1 MRYRK
6 LGHTDLDV
14 SLICL
19 GTMTWGEQNSEADAH
34 AQMDL
39 AFEQGVNFIDTA
51 ELYPVPADA
60 ATQGRTESYIGTWLR
75 SRGVRD
81 QMVIATKI
89 AGPGPEHFRDGQTVY
104 DQPTLEAAVQ
114 ASLERLQIDCIDLYQ
129 LHWPTRKTNFFSRLG
144 YVPDDTESGVEE
156 SILESLEALA
166 ALQRAGLIRH
176 VGLSNETPW
185 GVMKYLELAARHDL
199 PRVQSV
205 QNPYS
210 LLNRSYE
217 IGLAEV
223 SHRERCGLLAYSPL
237 GFGTL
242 SGKYL
247 GGKRPPEARLTRF
260 EQFKRYFTPAG
271 EAATERY
278 VQIAGDHGLEP
289 ATLALAYVNSRPFV
303 TSNIIGAT
311 SLEQLRSN
319 IASVDVALEP
329 DVIEAI
335 ESVHAMHSNP
345 CP

>member
-6 LGHTDLDV
+6 LGMTDLEV

-19 GTMTWGEQNSEADAH
+19 GTMTWGEQNTEVEAH
-34 AQMDL
+34 AQLDL
-39 AFEQGVNFIDTA
+39 ALERGVNFIDTA

-60 ATQGRTESYIGTWLR
+60 ATQGRTEAYIGTWLR

-81 QMVIATKI
+81 RVVIATKI
-89 AGPGPEHFRDGQTVY
+89 AGPGLAHFRGGNTVY
-104 DQPTLEAAVQ
+104 DRLTLEAAVQ
-114 ASLERLQIDCIDLYQ
+114 GSLERLQTDCIDLYQ

-144 YVPDDTESGVEE
+144 YVVDPDEEGVEAAM
-156 SILESLEALA
+156 LESLEALA
-166 ALQRAGLIRH
+166 GLQRAGRIRH
-176 VGLSNETPW
+176 IGLSNETPW
-185 GVMKYLELAARHDL
+185 GVMKYLELAARHGL

-223 SHRERCGLLAYSPL
+223 SHREHCGLLAYSPL

-247 GGKRPPEARLTRF
+247 SGQRPPQARLSRF
-260 EQFKRYFTPAG
+260 QQFQRYFTAAG

-278 VQIAGDHGLEP
+278 VALAREAGMAPESM
-289 ATLALAYVNSRPFV
+289 ALAYVNSRRFV
-303 TSNIIGAT
+303 TSTIIGAT
-311 SLEQLRSN
+311 SLQQLQVN
-319 IASVDVALEP
+319 IDSVDVELDPSLIA
-329 DVIEAI
+329 AI
-335 ESVHAMHSNP
+335 DAVHTEHPNP

>member
-6 LGHTDLDV
+6 LGTTDLEV

-19 GTMTWGEQNSEADAH
+19 GTMTWGEQNTEAEAH
-34 AQMDL
+34 AQLDL
-39 AFEQGVNFIDTA
+39 AFERGVNFIDTA
-51 ELYPVPADA
+51 ELYPVPPNA
-60 ATQGRTESYIGTWLR
+60 ATQGRTEAYIGSWLR

-81 QMVIATKI
+81 QVVIATKI
-89 AGPGPEHFRDGQTVY
+89 AGPGPAHFRDGQTVY
-104 DQPTLEAAVQ
+104 DQATLEAAVQ
-114 ASLERLQIDCIDLYQ
+114 TSLERLQTDSIDLYQ

-144 YVPDDTESGVEE
+144 YVVNPDEEGVEAA
-156 SILESLEALA
+156 ILETLEALA
-166 ALQRAGLIRH
+166 GLQRTGRIRH
-176 VGLSNETPW
+176 IGLSNETAW
-185 GVMKYLELAARHDL
+185 GVMTFLQLAASHGL

-242 SGKYL
+242 TGKYL
-247 GGKRPPEARLTRF
+247 AGERPPQARLSRF
-260 EQFKRYFTPAG
+260 QQFQRYFTAAG

-278 VQIAGDHGLEP
+278 VSLAREAGMAP
-289 ATLALAYVNSRPFV
+289 ASMALAYVNSRRFV
-303 TSNIIGAT
+303 TSTIIGAT
-311 SLEQLRSN
+311 SLEQLQAN
-319 IASVDVALEP
+319 IDSVDVVLEP
-329 DVIEAI
+329 SLIEAI
-335 ESVHAMHSNP
+335 DAVHTEHPNP